1 MVVGDE
7 IQLGPRS
14 CTFNV
19 CSNESCKEEDF
30 QISTSRAFF
39 DCSELWTV
47 SHFNSFI
54 LITYLISL
62 ILLSWNYAS
71 PLAFKAQ
78 IWKSRWQK
86 QMCGVCSNSPQT
98 PLFFNFYLYFSNP

>member
-19 CSNESCKEEDF
+19 CSNESCKEKEDF
-30 QISTSRAFF
+30 QINTSWAFF

-71 PLAFKAQ
+71 PLAFTVF
-78 IWKSRWQK
+78 SE
-86 QMCGVCSNSPQT
+86 SPDMEIQVAET
-98 PLFFNFYLYFSNP
+98 DVWCLQ